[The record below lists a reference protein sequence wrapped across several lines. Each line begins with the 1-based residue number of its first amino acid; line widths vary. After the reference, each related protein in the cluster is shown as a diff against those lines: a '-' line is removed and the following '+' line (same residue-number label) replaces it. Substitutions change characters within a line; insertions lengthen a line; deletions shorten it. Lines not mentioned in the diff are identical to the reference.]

1 MDDLLIEIL
10 EKVGYEVIK
19 QGTIEADEEC
29 PRSFFTYW
37 NWDSPRNEHY
47 DNKYHSV
54 TYYYQIQFFSDDI
67 KIVDVAM
74 NKAVELLE
82 NNGFNID
89 EEPTDTYSDI
99 PNYTGKYLE
108 ANIEKRRS

>member
-1 MDDLLIEIL
+1 MDELLIETL
-10 EKVGYEVIK
+10 KKVGYEVIK
-19 QGTIEADEEC
+19 QGTIEVDEEC
-29 PRSFFTYW
+29 PRAFFTYW
-37 NWDSPRNEHY
+37 NWDSPRYEYY
-47 DNKYHSV
+47 DNKHHSV

-99 PNYTGKYLE
+99 PNYTF
-108 ANIEKRRS
+108 

>member
-1 MDDLLIEIL
+1 MDELLIEIL

-19 QGTIEADEEC
+19 QGTIEANEEC
-29 PRSFFTYW
+29 PRAFFTYW
-37 NWDSPRNEHY
+37 NWESPRDEYY
-47 DNKYHSV
+47 DNRHHSII
-54 TYYYQIQFFSDDI
+54 YYYQIQFFSDDI

-99 PNYTGKYLE
+99 PNHTGKYLE
-108 ANIEKRRS
+108 ANIEKRRN